1 MTDPLTALRNVPV
14 PPTRLDSGPV
24 HARIDELIAAKRRRR
39 LPTLAATAVV
49 ATAAAAVVL
58 TTGGGTT
65 TAPTVATAATVLR
78 DLADTAG
85 DQLPP
90 KLAAGEYYAV
100 RVVQAE
106 AANPG
111 KALDL
116 RYWKDADGKG
126 REVGLLDGR
135 ERKDVPL
142 GTPDPNLPPGAVKL
156 PELAQLPTD
165 DAGMAASLRELANR
179 MRPPGATAAPTTR
192 DYVLAASQ
200 MISDQRG
207 TPPAVL
213 RAIFRFLSAQPGMK
227 LVGDVVDPLG
237 RPGKAVAADGDAD
250 HEGIGV
256 ELIVNPDTGR
266 PLAMVH
272 YKDGDV
278 NDPWLEMT
286 RQEGVV
292 RGTNALPQ

>member
-1 MTDPLTALRNVPV
+1 MTDPLTALRNVSA
-14 PPTRLDSGPV
+14 PPARFESAPV
-24 HARIDELIAAKRRRR
+24 HARIDELITRRRRRR
-39 LPTLAATAVV
+39 LPILGVAAL
-49 ATAAAAVVL
+49 TAAAAAAVLL
-58 TTGGGTT
+58 TTGGTT
-65 TAPTVATAATVLR
+65 TSTKPTIATAATVLQ
-78 DLADTAG
+78 DLATRAG
-85 DQLPP
+85 EQAPP
-90 KLAAGEYYAV
+90 KLAGGEYYAV
-100 RVVQAE
+100 RVVQAH
-106 AANPG
+106 AANPE

-116 RYWKDADGKG
+116 RYWEDSSGKG
-126 REVGLLDGR
+126 REVGILDGR
-135 ERKDVPL
+135 KRKDVAL
-142 GTPDPNLPPGAVKL
+142 GTPDPNLPPGSVKL
-156 PELAQLPTD
+156 PELATLPTD
-165 DAGMAASLRELANR
+165 DAGMAAAMRDLANR
-179 MRPPGATAAPTTR
+179 TRMPGETAPPTTR

-213 RAIFRFLSAQPGMK
+213 RAIFRFLSVQPGMK

-278 NDPWLEMT
+278 NRPWLEMT
-286 RQEGVV
+286 REEGVV
-292 RGTNALPQ
+292 TGTSQLP

>member
-14 PPTRLDSGPV
+14 PPAQRSAAPT
-24 HARIDELIAAKRRRR
+24 HARIDELIAKRSRRRR
-39 LPTLAATAVV
+39 PAIGMAAVTAVAAAT
-49 ATAAAAVVL
+49 VVL
-58 TTGGGTT
+58 TTGG
-65 TAPTVATAATVLR
+65 TATSPAIATAKTVLL
-78 DLADTAG
+78 DLATRAG
-85 DQLPP
+85 EQTPP
-90 KLAAGEYYAV
+90 ELEAGEYYAV

-116 RYWKDADGKG
+116 RYWEDANGQG
-126 REVGLLDGR
+126 REVGILDGR
-135 ERKDVPL
+135 KRKDVAL
-142 GTPDPNLPPGAVKL
+142 GTPDPNLPPGAAKL
-156 PELAQLPTD
+156 PDLAKLPTD
-165 DAGMAASLRELANR
+165 EKGMATSMRELATR
-179 MRPPGATAAPTTR
+179 MRAPGATAAPTTR

-200 MISDQRG
+200 VISDQRG

-213 RAIFRFLSAQPGMK
+213 RAIFRFLSVQPGVK

-278 NDPWLEMT
+278 NTPWLEMT

-292 RGTNALPQ
+292 RGTKALP